1 MRYLSFFRFIL
12 FFALGSV
19 LNLSAQT
26 AQEYYGQVAS
36 VDIRQENS
44 SVGGRL
50 RFIVLPMYSE
60 RSVNISFDLLGDEE
74 PHLIYRL
81 RHTDPNGNTSEL
93 SDIEVIGGV
102 NEYEIRCEGLVA
114 QEGIPYVR
122 YSFDLSAKAV
132 HFKVSGRYRLEVV
145 SRDFPDEVFYSL
157 PVFVTEERALLSLTA
172 KSNILGLDLDREQ
185 GVEAHLNLQALNTLP
200 QAGELFLKIYQ
211 NYSLS
216 LPHQSLERASHE
228 TGYQWSY
235 LQSAAARFMA
245 GNSYNYIEHR
255 GRNGE
260 GEGYEE
266 SRRSAG
272 LLSLLLSPTDPSQEK
287 TYRHRQDRQ
296 GLALYP
302 EGRGYY
308 HLVRFALRAPRL
320 ERGRYIIEGQAF
332 DHLSLEERTLRYDDQ
347 ADIYVLTLPLKEGY
361 QEYKYLRL
369 GADDTTSQH
378 LDSSHREK
386 PNAYTGFVYYK
397 PLGSRYTR
405 LLSTGNLS
413 PSE

>member
-1 MRYLSFFRFIL
+1 MRYFLFFRFIL
-12 FFALGSV
+12 CFVVASALR
-19 LNLSAQT
+19 LSAQT

-36 VDIRQENS
+36 VDIRQGDS
-44 SVGGRL
+44 SSGVRL
-50 RFIVLPMYSE
+50 RFIVLPMNSE
-60 RSVNISFDLLGDEE
+60 RSVHVSFDLLGNEE
-74 PHLIYRL
+74 PHLVYRL
-81 RHTDPNGNTSEL
+81 RHTEPNGNPSEL
-93 SDIEVIGGV
+93 SDIEAIGGV

-122 YSFDLSAKAV
+122 YSFDLSTKAL
-132 HFKVSGRYRLEVV
+132 HLKVSGRYRLEVV

-157 PVFVTEERALLSLTA
+157 PIFVTEERASLSLTA
-172 KSNILGLDLDREQ
+172 KDNILGLDLDREQ
-185 GVEAHLNLQALNTLP
+185 GIEAHLNLQALNTLP
-200 QAGELFLKIYQ
+200 KAEELSLKIYQ

-216 LPHQSLERASHE
+216 LPHQSLGRASHE
-228 TGYQWSY
+228 MGYQWSY

-245 GNSYNYIEHR
+245 GNSYNYVEHR

-272 LLSLLLSPTDPSQEK
+272 LLSLLLSPIDPSQEK

-302 EGRGYY
+302 ESRGYY
-308 HLVRFALRAPRL
+308 HLLRFALKAPRL
-320 ERGRYIIEGQAF
+320 VRGRYIIEGQAF

-369 GADDTTSQH
+369 EADDTTSQH

-405 LLSTGNLS
+405 LLTTSNLS
-413 PSE
+413 PIE